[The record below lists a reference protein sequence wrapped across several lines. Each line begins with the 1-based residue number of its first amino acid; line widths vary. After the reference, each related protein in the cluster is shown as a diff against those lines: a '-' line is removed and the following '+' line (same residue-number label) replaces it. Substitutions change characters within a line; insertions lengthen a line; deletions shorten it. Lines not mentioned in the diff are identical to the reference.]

1 MQSNDDWGLGWSVA
15 FGATIAAFAIAVYGF
30 ATLPNAIPVH
40 WDANG
45 SVSYGSKLTLF
56 LTPVIGAIVLA
67 ILRLS
72 ANVPTNMINVP
83 VRITP
88 ENEIA
93 VRATLRAMLSALGA
107 VLGGG
112 FALLEGAIVIASRSP
127 AFVAFIPFASIGLGA
142 ATLAVIATY
151 LVRFSRLR

>member
-1 MQSNDDWGLGWSVA
+1 MQSSDDWGPGWNVA
-15 FGATIAAFAIAVYGF
+15 FGATIASLAIAVYGF
-30 ATLPNAIPVH
+30 ATLPNLIPVH
-40 WDANG
+40 WNADG
-45 SVSYGSKLTLF
+45 SVSYGSKVTLF
-56 LTPVIGAIVLA
+56 LMPVIGAFVLA
-67 ILRLS
+67 ILRFS

-88 ENEIA
+88 ENEMA
-93 VRATLRAMLSALGA
+93 VRAALRSMLSALGA
-107 VLGGG
+107 VLGSG

-127 AFVAFIPFASIGLGA
+127 AFPAFIPFASIGLVA